1 VAAGRAL
8 EPDEVAAGVDDD
20 ERSRGRV
27 ADADDREVLA
37 AVEREA
43 REDGGAEPV
52 VGAGGGRV
60 EGRQLHGVMA
70 GVGSVA
76 AEEEAARRGAGRGR
90 GDRVAVDDGD
100 VERSWWLGGAGAEG
114 DEEEGEQ

>member
-43 REDGGAEPV
+43 RENGGAEPV
-52 VGAGGGRV
+52 VVVGGGGRV
-60 EGRQLHGVMA
+60 EGRQLHGVVA

-76 AEEEAARRGAGRGR
+76 EAEEATRRGAGRGR
-90 GDRVAVDDGD
+90 EDRVAVDDGD
-100 VERSWWLGGAGAEG
+100 LEAGAFLVVG
-114 DEEEGEQ
+114 WRWR